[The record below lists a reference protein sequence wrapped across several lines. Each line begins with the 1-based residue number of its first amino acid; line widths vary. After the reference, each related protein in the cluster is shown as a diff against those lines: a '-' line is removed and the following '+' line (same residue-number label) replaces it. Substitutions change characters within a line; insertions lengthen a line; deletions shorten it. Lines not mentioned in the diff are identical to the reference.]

1 MKNLRIEKLKSFSLA
16 ALLMAGAAFAACS
29 SDDNITEEQPVS
41 PTGEQVYK
49 LTIKASNGG
58 DATTRALKLETS
70 GALTAYWEV
79 DDVLTVTKG
88 TTALTSTLKCT
99 AVNGDEATFEGTI
112 TGEVSANDAL
122 TLHYHMPT
130 GFSVYAAQTGT
141 LASAAARDY
150 ATATVTVKSVDSD
163 NNITIK
169 ETKVNFTTQT
179 AVLKLTL
186 QDGFLSTI
194 DPSSLTLSA
203 TMTFTGLG
211 ELSAEIATFDL
222 SGNPYYTNGPGI
234 LYFALPEASIAAEY
248 VATKLKEQYPAYA
261 TYITTSAVADAL
273 SVATLTYAAEYK
285 DVIYTAIKSGYNF
298 VGGTYYAGTMTMY
311 DKMAASAASDDKGK
325 LICTAGHIHAY
336 NTDAACTAERVAMIA
351 YVGDATAEADYGF
364 THGLALALS
373 DANGGTYC
381 QWCTEN
387 YSAHTSHAG
396 TDNFTSE
403 SGLQY
408 NNSKHDSDK
417 FPAFKAAMANNGKA
431 KPTGCSAWF
440 LPTGY
445 QWNQMITG
453 AGGNAALR
461 DGFNGVGGTNLKTTS
476 SYWSSSENSQYYAWY
491 YDFSGS
497 GYWSTGSNK
506 QSNIHVRAAIA
517 F

>member
-16 ALLMAGAAFAACS
+16 ALLMAGAALAACS

-79 DDVLTVTKG
+79 NDVLTVTKG
-88 TTALTSTLKCT
+88 TTALYSELVCT

-186 QDGFLSTI
+186 QDGSSNTI
-194 DPSSLTLSA
+194 EPSSLTLSA

-222 SGNPYYTNGPGI
+222 SVNPYYTNGPGI

-285 DVIYTAIKSGYNF
+285 SVIYTAIKSGYNF
-298 VGGTYYAGTMTMY
+298 VGGTYYAGTLTMY
-311 DKMAASAASDDKGK
+311 DKMAASAAPGDLGK

-336 NTDAACTAERVAMIA
+336 NTDAGCTAERVAKII
-351 YVGDATAEADYGF
+351 YVGATSNATYS
-364 THGLALALS
+364 HGLALALS
-373 DANGGTYC
+373 DANGGSKCVWSTSYG
-381 QWCTEN
+381 T
-387 YSAHTSHAG
+387 AHVYRT
-396 TDNFTSE
+396 TDNSKIHSDSE
-403 SGLQY
+403 DGLQY
-408 NNSKHDSDK
+408 NNATHNSDTY
-417 FPAFKAAMANNGKA
+417 PAFKAAMANNGKDV
-431 KPTGCSAWF
+431 PTGCSAWF
-440 LPTGY
+440 LPSGY
-445 QWNQMITG
+445 QWQLMIDE
-453 AGGNAALR
+453 AGGFSDLCT
-461 DGFNGVGGTNLKTTS
+461 GFTVVGGTNMQS
-476 SYWSSSENSQYYAWY
+476 DDYWSSTETDDVYAWAY
-491 YDFSGS
+491 HFGGS
-497 GYWSTGSNK
+497 WRAYSKDYNYF
-506 QSNIHVRAAIA
+506 VRSAIA